1 MTETT
6 GAASLA
12 DEAGSQLA
20 LVADRDWPAV
30 SVVMTVLNEARHL
43 TDSVQRILAQEY
55 SGEIELVIALG
66 PSRDATERIARR
78 LASSDPRITLVTN
91 PTGRTPAGLNAAVL
105 AASHDIIARVDGHGA
120 LLPGYMEKA
129 VELLEKTGAANV
141 GGLMLAV
148 GETGFEQ
155 AVARAYSSKAGL
167 GGGTFHVGGVEGP
180 AESVYLGVF
189 RREVLERLGG
199 FNDHYHRAQDWELN
213 FRIRQAGELVWFS
226 PDLAVT
232 YRPRSSWPELVRQ
245 FFHTG
250 RWRREVIRQYPDT
263 VSRPLPRPAGGHRR
277 HPRRH
282 GRRGRRYRRRGAL
295 AAPWMAGSAVLRPRR
310 APCLVPG
317 GPRPALARPGAAARP
332 CWRACTS
339 AGVPDSCS
347 AAGRGG
353 RPAAGCVDH
362 HRCER
367 GHGRRPVE
375 RPERADA

>member
-12 DEAGSQLA
+12 DEAGSPLA
-20 LVADRDWPAV
+20 LVADRAWPAV

-43 TDSVQRILAQEY
+43 TDSVQRILAQQY
-55 SGEIELVIALG
+55 GGDIELVIALG

-167 GGGTFHVGGVEGP
+167 GGGSFHVGGVEGP

-263 VSRPLPRPAGGHRR
+263 VCVRYLAPPVVTGAILVGTAAGVAGTVAGVSLLRHGWLAPLFYVLGVLLASFREGRGLPWRAQALLPAVLTSIHLSWGSGFLFGRRPGRPAGGGMR
-277 HPRRH
+277 
-282 GRRGRRYRRRGAL
+282 
-295 AAPWMAGSAVLRPRR
+295 
-310 APCLVPG
+310 
-317 GPRPALARPGAAARP
+317 
-332 CWRACTS
+332 
-339 AGVPDSCS
+339 
-347 AAGRGG
+347 
-353 RPAAGCVDH
+353 
-362 HRCER
+362 
-367 GHGRRPVE
+367 
-375 RPERADA
+375 